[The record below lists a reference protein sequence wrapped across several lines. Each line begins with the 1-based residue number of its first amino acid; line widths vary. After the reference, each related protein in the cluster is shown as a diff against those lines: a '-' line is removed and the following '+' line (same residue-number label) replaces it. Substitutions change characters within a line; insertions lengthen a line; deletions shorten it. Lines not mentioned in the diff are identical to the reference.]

1 MLRTLKKLFADLTD
15 EAPAPFADDDYRLAA
30 TALLVHITTVDGV
43 TSEQERA
50 RLHSLVMD
58 RFALDDAAAE
68 DLIAAAVTAES
79 DAIDMY
85 QFTSLLKRT
94 LDEDGRRRIVE
105 MMWQLVYADG
115 RLNEFEDNVIWRAA
129 DLLAVSSRDRI
140 ALRRQVAA
148 ESVADDEVPNG

>member
-1 MLRTLKKLFADLTD
+1 MPRWAWIV
-15 EAPAPFADDDYRLAA
+15 PVAA
-30 TALLVHITTVDGV
+30 TALLVHITTVDGM
-43 TSEQERA
+43 TSELERA

-68 DLIAAAVTAES
+68 DLIGAATAAES

-148 ESVADDEVPNG
+148 ENTADDEIPN